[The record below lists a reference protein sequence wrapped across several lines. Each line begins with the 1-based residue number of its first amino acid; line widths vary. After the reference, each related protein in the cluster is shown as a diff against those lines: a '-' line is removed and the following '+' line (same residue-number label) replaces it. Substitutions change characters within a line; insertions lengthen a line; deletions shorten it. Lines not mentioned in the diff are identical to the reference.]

1 MHSLMLP
8 WKLRKRQILPVNQNF
23 SSVYFSLAKILQ
35 MTYTHKLPKLC
46 SATLN
51 LFREVVVG
59 NSSTRD
65 LGRSGYETTSSLSE
79 RGLTHRSSSS
89 SSSHHQHIS
98 FPIHDS
104 ARLSVFSKSRSNE
117 LTMVDVSFL
126 KALSLHST
134 HTQVNSLS

>member
-1 MHSLMLP
+1 MYAFVDVAMEATKTSNFTSQS
-8 WKLRKRQILPVNQNF
+8 KFFISIFFTCQNF
-23 SSVYFSLAKILQ
+23 ANDIYSQTTKTLFSHLKFISRSCRW
-35 MTYTHKLPKLC
+35 KFVDK
-46 SATLN
+46 
-51 LFREVVVG
+51 
-59 NSSTRD
+59 
-65 LGRSGYETTSSLSE
+65 RSGYETTSSLSE

-117 LTMVDVSFL
+117 LTKINVSSL

>member
-1 MHSLMLP
+1 MYAFVDVAMEATKTSNFTSQS
-8 WKLRKRQILPVNQNF
+8 KFFISIFFTCQNF
-23 SSVYFSLAKILQ
+23 ANDIYSQTTKTLFSHLKFISRSCRW
-35 MTYTHKLPKLC
+35 KFVDK
-46 SATLN
+46 
-51 LFREVVVG
+51 
-59 NSSTRD
+59 
-65 LGRSGYETTSSLSE
+65 RSGYETTSSLSE

-117 LTMVDVSFL
+117 LTVVNVSFL

>member
-65 LGRSGYETTSSLSE
+65 LGTKPPAPYLSAGSHTE
-79 RGLTHRSSSS
+79 AHHR
-89 SSSHHQHIS
+89 HRHIIS
-98 FPIHDS
+98 TFRFLLHDS

-117 LTMVDVSFL
+117 LTMVNVSYL